1 MDVRTVRLVRTVGQ
15 AVRIVVLVGLLIP
28 VELLRRSLMGHTDRM
43 DLAAA
48 ALPWVGLLV
57 LGVLFIAVVLFRRG
71 RDESRVLL
79 VVEALVAAVIAMAP
93 WVLSGPSWGRTEALL
108 VLSMR
113 STATGGFVA
122 ALAIAWLVIVI
133 RRLGEGR
140 RVTA

>member
-1 MDVRTVRLVRTVGQ
+1 MVRLVRTVGQ

-43 DLAAA
+43 DLPAA

-57 LGVLFIAVVLFRRG
+57 LGVLFIGVVLFRRG

-79 VVEALVAAVIAMAP
+79 VVEAFVAAVIAMAP

-113 STATGGFVA
+113 STATRGFVA